1 MKGKGEF
8 NMVEAKKFMMTPNGI
23 KKLEDELEFLKTVK
37 RREITEKIKVALSF
51 GDLSENAEYDEA
63 KNEQAFLEGRIAEI
77 ENTLRNAEV
86 IDETDLQ
93 DDIVNLGCIVTVKD
107 YEFDEEIDFSIVGTS
122 EADPMNYRIS
132 NESPVGNAL
141 MRKKVGDEVEITTPD
156 GVVKYKILEVK
167 RG

>member
-1 MKGKGEF
+1 
-8 NMVEAKKFMMTPNGI
+8 MVEAKKFMMTPNGI